1 MSRSPQ
7 AFTSMRFAISISI
20 AFFVTLTLFYFMQ
33 YMIRGSGK
41 QIEKPENYRVVNFV
55 RLQREPENEKPQAPK
70 PTPPRK
76 SPLPPDSATATDIN
90 LAALQPP
97 AAAPQSGFEIEPL
110 ASMQLGKPYLG
121 PLIARTT
128 KSLAPRKPATNNNIK
143 APRKPALILQNET
156 KPARVV
162 RTPFVDKE
170 HPNAVQAT
178 LGKQPIMDS
187 ITAPKGAF
195 PGLHGEAGDYAG
207 EAVPVFKMEP
217 KYPRKAAK
225 SRIEGWVKVEFTIT
239 AKGAVTDAVV
249 IDSRPRRT
257 FDRSAVQ
264 SVRKWRF
271 KPRVVDGRPVQRKAS
286 QVIEFKLARG

>member
-1 MSRSPQ
+1 
-7 AFTSMRFAISISI
+7 MRFTISIST
-20 AFFVTLTLFYFMQ
+20 AFFVTLTLFYLMQ
-33 YMIRGSGK
+33 YMIGGSGK
-41 QIEKPENYRVVNFV
+41 QIEKPENYGVVNFV
-55 RLQREPENEKPQAPK
+55 RLQREPENEKSQAPK
-70 PTPPRK
+70 PTPPGK
-76 SPLPPDSATATDIN
+76 SPLPPGSSPTTEIN

-97 AAAPQSGFEIEPL
+97 AAAPLSGFEIEPL

-128 KSLAPRKPATNNNIK
+128 KSLAARKPATNNIK
-143 APRKPALILQNET
+143 APHKPAPLLQNET

-170 HPNAVQAT
+170 HHNVAQAA
-178 LGKQPIMDS
+178 LGKQPIIAS
-187 ITAPKGAF
+187 TTAAKGAF
-195 PGLHGEAGDYAG
+195 PDLHGDVGDYAG
-207 EAVPVFKMEP
+207 EAVPVFKIEP
-217 KYPRKAAK
+217 RYPRKAAK

-239 AKGAVTDAVV
+239 AKGAVTDALVV
-249 IDSRPRRT
+249 DSRPRRT